1 MTQSGSPGD
10 PLLSASIYRLVPT
23 GKRDTVALEKPLPC
37 SPGLGIHV
45 ILPRARVGRV
55 APNPLMP
62 SGLMISSG
70 SSTKMTLDV
79 LHIGIHRYVVLGD
92 VGVHDP
98 AERVLVRDL
107 GGRGLELWQC

>member
-1 MTQSGSPGD
+1 MQPW
-10 PLLSASIYRLVPT
+10 PRHPRHPPA
-23 GKRDTVALEKPLPC
+23 
-37 SPGLGIHV
+37 
-45 ILPRARVGRV
+45 RARVGRV
-55 APNPLMP
+55 APTPLMP

-107 GGRGLELWQC
+107 GGRGLELWQR